1 MIMPSIETK
10 ILFVGLLVG
19 LAHILSGI
27 SVMVT
32 PQALGVTPLAGLD
45 HFADYMGYTKGGFVA
60 ATLIGAGLMAVIA
73 ANLKAIPRI
82 WHAFAFF
89 PQQMLLL
96 LQIYTITVALI
107 EGKFP
112 DGYIPQGGAFFI
124 MADQIWAFLLAASH
138 SIWLAAFLYGGR
150 SRSGSSGG
158 T

>member
-1 MIMPSIETK
+1 MMPPIETK

-27 SVMVT
+27 AVLVT
-32 PQALGVTPLAGLD
+32 PLALSVTPLAGLD

-60 ATLIGAGLMAVIA
+60 ATLIGAGLMAVVGSNIRYM
-73 ANLKAIPRI
+73 PRL
-82 WHAFAFF
+82 WHSVLFF
-89 PQQMLLL
+89 PQQALLI
-96 LQIYTITVALI
+96 LQIYTITIALI

-150 SRSGSSGG
+150 SRSGSVGG

>member
-1 MIMPSIETK
+1 VIRVETK
-10 ILFVGLLVG
+10 TLFVGLLVG

-32 PQALGVTPLAGLD
+32 PLALHVTPLAGLD
-45 HFADYMGYTKGGFVA
+45 QFADYMGYTKGGFVA

-73 ANLKAIPRI
+73 ANLKDIPRV
-82 WHAFAFF
+82 WHALAFF
-89 PQQMLLL
+89 PQQALLL

-112 DGYIPQGGAFFI
+112 DGYIPQGGAFFV

-138 SIWLAAFLYGGR
+138 SIWLAAFLYGGKL
-150 SRSGSSGG
+150 RSGNHRG